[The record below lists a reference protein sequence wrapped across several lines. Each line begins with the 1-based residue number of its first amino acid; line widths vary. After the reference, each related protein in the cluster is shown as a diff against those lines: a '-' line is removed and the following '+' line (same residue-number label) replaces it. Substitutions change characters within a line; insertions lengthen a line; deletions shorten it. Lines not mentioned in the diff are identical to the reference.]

1 MVMANLPYTTL
12 HADQIRPDQT
22 KPEPDSEPDEA
33 QPSAEIV
40 ARIWATWS
48 SFN

>member
-1 MVMANLPYTTL
+1 MVMANLPYTLL
-12 HADQIRPDQT
+12 HADQIRPDLIRPSQA
-22 KPEPDSEPDEA
+22 KPDEA

-40 ARIWATWS
+40 GRIWATWS

>member
-1 MVMANLPYTTL
+1 MVMANLPYTLL
-12 HADQIRPDQT
+12 HADQIRPDQA
-22 KPEPDSEPDEA
+22 KPDEA

-40 ARIWATWS
+40 GRIWATWS